1 MEHSFLRHRH
11 DDADDDS
18 DDNNANDDDNGD
30 DIADND
36 DSSLIVTMSI
46 RRTLDDYRLVYL
58 FVYAAASAH
67 IRDSGV
73 FNGFSPPRR
82 LREHFL
88 HDRVPSLGVG
98 IGMVPYTW
106 NML

>member
-30 DIADND
+30 DVADND

-46 RRTLDDYRLVYL
+46 RRTLDDYRLVLYSTYTVTIHCL
-58 FVYAAASAH
+58 LLE
-67 IRDSGV
+67 DS
-73 FNGFSPPRR
+73 PRR
-82 LREHFL
+82 
-88 HDRVPSLGVG
+88 
-98 IGMVPYTW
+98 
-106 NML
+106 